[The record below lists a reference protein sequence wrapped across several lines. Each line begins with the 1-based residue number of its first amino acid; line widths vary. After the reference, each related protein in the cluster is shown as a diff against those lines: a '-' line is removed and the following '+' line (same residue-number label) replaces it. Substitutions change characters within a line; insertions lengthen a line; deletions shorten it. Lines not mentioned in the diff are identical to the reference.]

1 MDFAQALIDLEPL
14 LRRRAARM
22 IDGRYYGSGAPL
34 AQDLA
39 QQTLAHLSTDRTRTL
54 LEAKAFE
61 DIRRYAY
68 RSLHNAFID
77 HCARKRREYTSED
90 SVLHTAADDDA
101 EGPEAAAIAKDER
114 DRKLAA
120 LNAALSQLSTDEQTF
135 LSTCMDLGSAPAAQR
150 KLGWPKGGAANAC
163 ERRGSL
169 LRRVQAAVM
178 DAMASAEDKRRQSG
192 EGGRP

>member
-1 MDFAQALIDLEPL
+1 MEFAQALVDLEPL

-22 IDGRYYGSGAPL
+22 LDGRYYGSGAPL

-39 QQTLAHLSTDRTRTL
+39 QLTLAHLSTERTSEL
-54 LEAKAFE
+54 LAEKSFE

-77 HCARKRREYTSED
+77 HCARKRREFTSED
-90 SVLHTAADDDA
+90 SLLQTAADDLA
-101 EGPEAAAIAKDER
+101 EGPEATAIAKDEHQ
-114 DRKLAA
+114 RKLGA
-120 LNAALSQLSTDEQTF
+120 LNKALAQLSEEERTF
-135 LSTCMDLGSAPAAQR
+135 LSVCMDLGSAPAAQR

-178 DAMASAEDKRRQSG
+178 DAMAPDSAHE
-192 EGGRP
+192 EGGSQ

>member
-1 MDFAQALIDLEPL
+1 MDFAHALVDLEPL

-39 QQTLAHLSTDRTRTL
+39 QQTLAHLSTDRTRAL
-54 LEAKAFE
+54 LEEKSFE

-90 SVLHTAADDDA
+90 AVLHTAPDEQA
-101 EGPEAAAIAKDER
+101 EGPEAATIAKDEH
-114 DRKLAA
+114 DQKLAA
-120 LNAALSQLSTDEQTF
+120 LNAALSQLTSDEQSF
-135 LSTCMDLGSAPAAQR
+135 LSACMDLGSAPAAQR

-178 DAMASAEDKRRQSG
+178 DAMANNERATAQSG
-192 EGGRP
+192 EGGRA